1 MNNLLVKFFYYG
13 DLLFMMLFIIAAVA
27 LDIPWL
33 TIASATAL
41 LVFGIA
47 GTVHALMT
55 RDGRPQNYIY
65 ICAFDAL
72 IALVA
77 IIWGIG
83 GGWWY

>member
-13 DLLFMMLFIIAAVA
+13 DMFFMMLFIIAAVGIR
-27 LDIPWL
+27 IPWL

-55 RDGRPQNYIY
+55 RKGRLENYIY
-65 ICAFDAL
+65 VCAFDAL
-72 IALVA
+72 IALAA
-77 IIWGIG
+77 IIWGIIG
-83 GGWWY
+83 RWWY